1 MLTSILLDHSANA
14 HPDLISLI
22 SNCLNRRIDLRPD
35 ANRARKITDATL
47 KMCVINYTLINQRL
61 ANNKA
66 RFLLVN
72 QPTRKAKFRLKYS
85 LTLFFRRSTN
95 SLVDQMIKIMEQ
107 VGIWRFP
114 FEFYFYKFKYT
125 NNLEDMVR
133 EQTGKLEEEQQRVL
147 NFACHFYAMVIF
159 SRLKFYKNYCR
170 G

>member
-61 ANNKA
+61 ANNKKNIA

-107 VGIWRFP
+107 VGI
-114 FEFYFYKFKYT
+114 
-125 NNLEDMVR
+125 
-133 EQTGKLEEEQQRVL
+133 
-147 NFACHFYAMVIF
+147 
-159 SRLKFYKNYCR
+159 
-170 G
+170 

>member
-107 VGIWRFP
+107 VGI
-114 FEFYFYKFKYT
+114 
-125 NNLEDMVR
+125 
-133 EQTGKLEEEQQRVL
+133 
-147 NFACHFYAMVIF
+147 
-159 SRLKFYKNYCR
+159 
-170 G
+170 